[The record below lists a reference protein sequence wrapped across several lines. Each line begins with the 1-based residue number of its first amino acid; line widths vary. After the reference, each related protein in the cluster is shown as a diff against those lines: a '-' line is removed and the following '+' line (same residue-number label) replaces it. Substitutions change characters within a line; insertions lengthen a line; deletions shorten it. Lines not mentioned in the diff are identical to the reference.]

1 MQDLAATFS
10 PRFPFFS
17 LSADQRANAVTSSNR
32 FFAHRSGLRTASR
45 QATFLR
51 RGLFRFLA
59 ESDLLSRG
67 SRFCCLKQK
76 VGKHVPSGR
85 LRKINA
91 PTPCLSAMRII
102 VEQPAHS
109 QSRTLRSK
117 CLCLASTHSS
127 PAHPSSFSTAPR
139 LLFLLFD

>member
-1 MQDLAATFS
+1 MAREKWRERNLLNVQLNRSMQDLAATFS

-17 LSADQRANAVTSSNR
+17 LPADQRADGVTSSNR

-45 QATFLR
+45 QAMFLR
-51 RGLFRFLA
+51 RGVFRFLA

-85 LRKINA
+85 LRKIKRTDALSFCNA
-91 PTPCLSAMRII
+91 NR
-102 VEQPAHS
+102 
-109 QSRTLRSK
+109 R
-117 CLCLASTHSS
+117 
-127 PAHPSSFSTAPR
+127 
-139 LLFLLFD
+139 